1 MLGLRFRNILYFLK
15 KNKKEIRTPDLEYF
29 QGYFVEELM

>member
-1 MLGLRFRNILYFLK
+1 MLGLRFRNILYFK
-15 KNKKEIRTPDLEYF
+15 KSKKEIRTPDLEYF